1 MKKLE
6 DKKLEVEE
14 VEQAKVQEE
23 LEVELQ
29 IKDSILEEILERL
42 KWKLQLNSNM
52 IPAIPKIPLICWKPL
67 HYKYKQSIDSNDS
80 LGLF

>member
-1 MKKLE
+1 LKKLE

-52 IPAIPKIPLICWKPL
+52 MMTL
-67 HYKYKQSIDSNDS
+67 
-80 LGLF
+80 

>member
-1 MKKLE
+1 LKKLE

-29 IKDSILEEILERL
+29 INDSILEEILERL

-52 IPAIPKIPLICWKPL
+52 MMTL
-67 HYKYKQSIDSNDS
+67 
-80 LGLF
+80 